1 MDSSPPT
8 LPPSLAGLKAGGGS
22 GAREMVGKDVT
33 SATAYLQ
40 RVYKYIVE
48 CVSVRDHSVFDSLL
62 QLRSAVEGVTV
73 DVEKVVA
80 EKYERLANMQRRGKK
95 TSSPT
100 PRPLRR
106 VQIELPSEPPDI
118 SKARQQRLDEILSA
132 PSGIAH
138 QYEDGRAAEKMKVE
152 VGGAAVREVGT
163 QFSTAFPRLSRC
175 LDADDVT
182 ADSIYLLDAAVSLF
196 PSTLAELSEVRKEL
210 GEEQEK
216 SLTLEAELVDERVER
231 ARLEEDVGALR
242 QELDSTRTSLQHEQE
257 RSSHLDREVK
267 ILKSTLT
274 RARSDARNGEA
285 DTGVALRLQL
295 SSPQFLSEVRYMI
308 EERLDG
314 SEVKEKLSAMQRR
327 LVQLQEVVR
336 RGVDRAFE
344 ARKERKGSVVHIMPT
359 KRMEEEREEREWREA
374 GWVDEKRREGE
385 GKGVQSGRG
394 KDRREGSEKDG
405 GMTAEMREKY
415 NESVQRLSILRGVV
429 KELEKDREEL
439 VKELRARN
447 EKCKALDGKISVLVG
462 DRHASQLKL
471 DEQQHAIEKLTSDMD
486 FVQKEKEAMQYRVSK
501 EVVEREELELELRQA
516 RIRLGEM
523 EDLLKEVKKESKE
536 SRKVKEAMKNVQV
549 ALVKKGEAVAE
560 LSDEVANEKR
570 MRKEV
575 EEQLFALEEHFE
587 KLEVR
592 YARQRGELDDKRAR
606 VSELEEAKTRLEAEL
621 EEVEGTMTRCDHR
634 RQQAVREHQE
644 TLQQLDEVQSL
655 LTAAKQTL
663 RKHATAAGRLT
674 FSMEGVKK
682 SCVDNDTKLRR
693 LIQAVESYMT
703 VEALTTS
710 ANRALDELLFPDH
723 LFPHATTTDDDE
735 SDAVRA
741 LVTPRK
747 VVPRPPPSTSGV
759 LRESRREYVKVKVAE
774 RSLDGP
780 KGYERGVM
788 MTAEEV
794 EEERARQRRAGLFV
808 SPRSSRLVRPGSA
821 PMRKKRR

>member
-1 MDSSPPT
+1 
-8 LPPSLAGLKAGGGS
+8 
-22 GAREMVGKDVT
+22 
-33 SATAYLQ
+33 
-40 RVYKYIVE
+40 
-48 CVSVRDHSVFDSLL
+48 
-62 QLRSAVEGVTV
+62 
-73 DVEKVVA
+73 
-80 EKYERLANMQRRGKK
+80 
-95 TSSPT
+95 
-100 PRPLRR
+100 
-106 VQIELPSEPPDI
+106 
-118 SKARQQRLDEILSA
+118 
-132 PSGIAH
+132 
-138 QYEDGRAAEKMKVE
+138 
-152 VGGAAVREVGT
+152 
-163 QFSTAFPRLSRC
+163 
-175 LDADDVT
+175 
-182 ADSIYLLDAAVSLF
+182 
-196 PSTLAELSEVRKEL
+196 
-210 GEEQEK
+210 
-216 SLTLEAELVDERVER
+216 
-231 ARLEEDVGALR
+231 
-242 QELDSTRTSLQHEQE
+242 
-257 RSSHLDREVK
+257 
-267 ILKSTLT
+267 
-274 RARSDARNGEA
+274 
-285 DTGVALRLQL
+285 
-295 SSPQFLSEVRYMI
+295 
-308 EERLDG
+308 
-314 SEVKEKLSAMQRR
+314 
-327 LVQLQEVVR
+327 
-336 RGVDRAFE
+336 
-344 ARKERKGSVVHIMPT
+344 
-359 KRMEEEREEREWREA
+359 
-374 GWVDEKRREGE
+374 
-385 GKGVQSGRG
+385 
-394 KDRREGSEKDG
+394 
-405 GMTAEMREKY
+405 MTAEMREKY

-501 EVVEREELELELRQA
+501 EVVEREELEVELRQA

-794 EEERARQRRAGLFV
+794 EEERARQRRAGLFA
-808 SPRSSRLVRPGSA
+808 SPRSNRLVRPGSA